1 MLTIN
6 KTIES
11 GKAVFALEGL
21 LDTLTAPELEKQ
33 LRDSIDGL
41 TELTW
46 DFSKLEY
53 MSSAG
58 LRLLLSAQKIMN
70 RQGSMK
76 VVNVN
81 KTVMEILETT
91 GFTDILTI
99 E

>member
-1 MLTIN
+1 MLTSK
-6 KTIES
+6 KTVEN
-11 GKAVFALEGL
+11 GKALFALEGM
-21 LDTLTAPELEKQ
+21 LDTLTAPELEKE
-33 LRDSIDGL
+33 LRDVIGGL

-58 LRLLLSAQKIMN
+58 LRLLLSSQKIMN

-81 KTVMEILETT
+81 RTVMGILETT

>member
-1 MLTIN
+1 MLTSK
-6 KTIES
+6 KTVEN
-11 GKAVFALEGL
+11 GKALFALEGM
-21 LDTLTAPELEKQ
+21 LDTLTVPELEKE
-33 LRDSIDGL
+33 LRDVIGGL

-58 LRLLLSAQKIMN
+58 LRLLLSSQKIMN

-81 KTVMEILETT
+81 RTVMGILETT